1 VKVRVCVAYRDW
13 SQLKFALSQLG
24 KVQHIIDKALHVE
37 GAQLD
42 GANILSLHHRQPVV
56 FRQEAQHGQ
65 DGMQRV
71 AQFMAGCTNQPVT
84 GDKGES
90 YDASDRR
97 AGQREHSIFR
107 TTWKEKG
114 LD

>member
-1 VKVRVCVAYRDW
+1 MKVRVCVAYRDW